1 VSTNTHALRST
12 IRVVAQTIAITA
24 LLGAGLCDGPTA
36 PSVGEDGVASVQ
48 MTATISNP
56 RVGQGTIIGATPV
69 GPGGVAVLG
78 ISCTLESK
86 NLAVLMVAPGTGAF
100 VGASVGT
107 TNVVATCGSKSNK
120 IAITVR
126 PAGVTFSVTTPGS
139 GNGSVFI
146 NPPGG
151 FYDAGTVITATATAL
166 AGSTFTGW
174 GGACAAAGTAS
185 QCQRTLTTSQTAT
198 ATFTLIPEVFTGQ
211 TITNTPLG
219 SATDWAGCQYGIS
232 ASPVLSASVT
242 TNGVGTLGGTTTG
255 TMNVGIVVTFTPP
268 GNSCF
273 ASPFSHNL
281 TGTVSGNNAAVVMT
295 SVSSGGNHYA
305 NFTGTRSGNTIT
317 GSLTIHTLT
326 SDGVSNFPFDKVI
339 TPYVLTKVP

>member
-1 VSTNTHALRST
+1 MSVGRSFRIVAGSLALF
-12 IRVVAQTIAITA
+12 A
-24 LLGAGLCDGPTA
+24 LLSAGLCGGDGPTG
-36 PSVGEDGVASVQ
+36 PQVGPDGVASVQ

-56 RVGQGTIIGATPV
+56 RVGQTTIIGATPV

-78 ISCTLESK
+78 IPCVFESK
-86 NLAVLMVAPGTGAF
+86 NLAVLMIGVGTGGTF
-100 VGASVGT
+100 IGAAVGT

-126 PAGVTFSVTTPGS
+126 PPAVTFSVTTPGN
-139 GNGSVFI
+139 GFGSVFL
-146 NPPGG
+146 NPAGG
-151 FYDAGTVITATATAL
+151 SYDAGTSVTATATAL
-166 AGSTFTGW
+166 PGSTFAGW
-174 GGACAAAGTAS
+174 GGACAASGTS
-185 QCQRTLTTSQTAT
+185 STCTRVLTTSQTAT
-198 ATFTLIPEVFTGQ
+198 ATFTQVPEVFVGQ

-242 TNGVGTLGGTTTG
+242 NNGAGGIGGTTTG

-305 NFTGTRSGNTIT
+305 NFTGARSGNTIT
-317 GSLTIHTLT
+317 GTLTIHTLT

-339 TPYVLTKVP
+339 SPYVLTKTP